1 MLETRPPTSTE
12 VRASVVLTSNVP
24 KAWDTPPRQHKAA
37 PAVKRMLRAR
47 PLAGTWRHYAVLR
60 SRAALLEV
68 LVKDGGGC
76 TWQGE
81 QATRQ
86 CRMAGNKLIA
96 TSKGTKAGANRQDQ
110 IVCARSQCR
119 CRARTQRSQLAGRDK
134 GKLAGA
140 VSQGDAS
147 DVASR
152 ECRESHSRS
161 RTQVR
166 PPTVVASAR
175 ALSSAEGMCWP
186 LWWGVRGEKFG
197 VGRGGLCALA
207 CCHAGL
213 CMVSTCVY
221 LD

>member
-1 MLETRPPTSTE
+1 MFLKACNDFAEILVHQHLPVQAQRRSSTPKEEISTEATMLETRPRTSTE

-60 SRAALLEV
+60 SRAALLEM

-96 TSKGTKAGANRQDQ
+96 TSKGTKGRREQARPDC
-110 IVCARSQCR
+110 VCTLTVQVQGHAHSGRSWRAETKENWLELCKPRR
-119 CRARTQRSQLAGRDK
+119 CQ
-134 GKLAGA
+134 
-140 VSQGDAS
+140 
-147 DVASR
+147 
-152 ECRESHSRS
+152 
-161 RTQVR
+161 
-166 PPTVVASAR
+166 
-175 ALSSAEGMCWP
+175 
-186 LWWGVRGEKFG
+186 
-197 VGRGGLCALA
+197 
-207 CCHAGL
+207 
-213 CMVSTCVY
+213 
-221 LD
+221 